1 MEEHTRALV
10 NTLRELYDLI
20 ESDVP
25 MQSRSRCLN
34 NKMAYAMELA
44 ESVEEYPIR
53 KNLNLEP
60 LNLCACETETV

>member
-10 NTLRELYDLI
+10 NTIRELCDLVELDI
-20 ESDVP
+20 P
-25 MQSRSRCLN
+25 YQHRGRCLN

-44 ESVEEYPIR
+44 ESIEEYPIR

-60 LNLCACETETV
+60 SSPCACETETI